1 METMAASTAFLHTV
15 AVHDMPL
22 RDSPPM
28 PLTYVKHELISLRK
42 HPDFSE
48 VWLHQ
53 RIADDT
59 TVLGLGELDVIQ
71 RERAQI
77 GAGRLDMLL
86 AESEDGIR
94 YEVEIM
100 LGATDPSHIMRCIE
114 YWDIERRRY
123 PAYDHVAV
131 LVAEDIT
138 SRFLNLISLL
148 AGSIP
153 LIAIQL
159 SALKVGDQIVLNF
172 VKVLDQRQL
181 REDDTVIADEQ
192 DVDRAS
198 WDKKVGTAHMHT
210 CDRIA
215 QLANEV
221 ADPKL
226 ELKYKK
232 ARVALSVKNSFFN
245 ILVMW
250 PKKNSVPLSMRL
262 AEQELWIQR
271 LKDAGIEAAPKRD
284 RLWLRLLPDD
294 VTDHEALLRELIH
307 QTVKENQE

>member
-1 METMAASTAFLHTV
+1 MANTISFLHTV
-15 AVHDMPL
+15 AVSFPE
-22 RDSPPM
+22 SSAM

-48 VWLHQ
+48 VWLHD
-53 RIADDT
+53 RIAEDT

-100 LGATDPSHIMRCIE
+100 LGPTDPSHIMRCIE

-138 SRFLNLISLL
+138 SRFLNLMSLL

-159 SALKVGDQIVLNF
+159 NALKIGDQIVLNF

-198 WDKKVGTAHMHT
+198 WDKKVGTAHMQT

-215 QLANEV
+215 ALANEI
-221 ADPKL
+221 AEPKL

-232 ARVALSVKNSFFN
+232 GRVGLSVKNTFFN
-245 ILVMW
+245 VLVMW

-271 LKDAGIEAAPKRD
+271 LKEAGIEAAPKRD
-284 RLWLRLLPDD
+284 RLWLRLLPAD
-294 VTDHEALLRELIH
+294 VAEHEALLRELIH